1 MPRSLLLAAALLTQ
15 LTAPSLSAQGVP
27 PAFDPRL
34 DAIAHAPSTARV
46 EADVRRLA
54 GFGTRNTFSDTLSPT
69 RGIGAARRWL
79 FAEFQKISAACD
91 GCLTVRYT
99 RSMVKASGTGT
110 RAMPD
115 VDVVNVIAIQ
125 RGTTYPDRVVL
136 MSGDIDSRNSSGTDT
151 TKDAPGANDNASG
164 LAGTIEAARILTRHR
179 FAKTIIYAGLSG
191 EEQGLWGGQQ
201 LAQELVDSAWTVEAV
216 LNNDMIG
223 NIEGINGEIDNRSF
237 RIFSEPVPPTESEA
251 ERRARRTS
259 GGEVDGISRQ
269 LARYV
274 ERVVRQAMPELQP
287 RLIYRLDRFSRGG
300 HHRPFNDL
308 GMPGVRIME
317 THENYD
323 RQHQDIR
330 TEDGRQ
336 FGDVI
341 AGVNFPYL
349 AKLTGVNAVV
359 LASIAWAPAP
369 PKAVRIRGAVS
380 ASTTVSWTAPAGPA
394 PLGYKV
400 YWRDT
405 TAPQWALWRWVP
417 AGSTQLTL
425 DGVIIDDFF
434 FGVASVGADGH
445 ESVVQFPSFAR

>member
-1 MPRSLLLAAALLTQ
+1 
-15 LTAPSLSAQGVP
+15 
-27 PAFDPRL
+27 
-34 DAIAHAPSTARV
+34 
-46 EADVRRLA
+46 
-54 GFGTRNTFSDTLSPT
+54 
-69 RGIGAARRWL
+69 
-79 FAEFQKISAACD
+79 
-91 GCLTVRYT
+91 
-99 RSMVKASGTGT
+99 
-110 RAMPD
+110 
-115 VDVVNVIAIQ
+115 
-125 RGTTYPDRVVL
+125 
-136 MSGDIDSRNSSGTDT
+136 
-151 TKDAPGANDNASG
+151 
-164 LAGTIEAARILTRHR
+164 
-179 FAKTIIYAGLSG
+179 
-191 EEQGLWGGQQ
+191 
-201 LAQELVDSAWTVEAV
+201 
-216 LNNDMIG
+216 
-223 NIEGINGEIDNRSF
+223 
-237 RIFSEPVPPTESEA
+237 
-251 ERRARRTS
+251 
-259 GGEVDGISRQ
+259 
-269 LARYV
+269 
-274 ERVVRQAMPELQP
+274 
-287 RLIYRLDRFSRGG
+287 
-300 HHRPFNDL
+300 
-308 GMPGVRIME
+308 MPGVRIME